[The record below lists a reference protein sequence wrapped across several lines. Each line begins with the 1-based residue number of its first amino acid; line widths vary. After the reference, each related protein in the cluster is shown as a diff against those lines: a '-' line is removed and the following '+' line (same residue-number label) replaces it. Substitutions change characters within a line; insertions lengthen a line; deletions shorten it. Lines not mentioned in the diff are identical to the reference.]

1 MLRRRGLL
9 AGLAG
14 LFVAPAVITT
24 PGLLMP
30 VSVKAFPTYGPNGGK
45 LTLDMIAEY
54 FNRSIRAYREIEAQF
69 GGNEQSNVDMLFD
82 CRDLTLSLQD
92 FAGRYIHPATTA
104 LVNHIERRGG
114 RLAKGAS
121 IEMPRTFSGVEAV
134 LANMGG
140 VEVRAIRGY
149 DIGTDSLRLRLDVR
163 HS

>member
-9 AGLAG
+9 AGL
-14 LFVAPAVITT
+14 FVDPAIITT

-30 VSVKAFPTYGPNGGK
+30 VSVKAFPTYGRDGL

-54 FNRSIRAYREIEAQF
+54 FNRSIRAYREVEAQF

-82 CRDLTLSLQD
+82 CRDLRLSLGD
-92 FAGRYIHPATTA
+92 FADRYIHPATAA

-121 IEMPRTFSGVEAV
+121 IEKPQTVNGLEAA

-140 VEVRAIRGY
+140 VEVRALRGY